1 MAYRTTAIETDRM
14 PPGIPWIIGNEAA
27 ERFSFYG
34 MRTVLTIFMASYLH
48 LMDRV
53 PGAPLSEAKV
63 DEYYHWFVGAVY
75 FTPLLG
81 ALLADVLWGKFKT
94 IMILSVV
101 YCAGHATL
109 ACMGWFGTSQWWLLA
124 GLALITL
131 GSGGIKPCVSA
142 NVGDQFGPLNQH
154 LLSKIYGWFYFSIN
168 LGSFFSTL
176 LTPWLLE
183 WYGPHW
189 AFGVPGVLM
198 AVATLLFWL
207 GRHKFA
213 HVPPGGS
220 QFFKD
225 IASREG
231 LVVLGKLIPLFLFI
245 AVFWALYDQTG
256 SSWVF
261 QAAKMDRNFLG
272 IEWLAS
278 QIQAL
283 NPVLILAFIP
293 LFSYLIYPALGRV
306 MTLTPLRKI
315 GMGFALIALS
325 FGICAVAQARI
336 DAGHSPSIAWQ
347 ILAYVVI
354 TAGEVMVSIVGLEFA
369 YTQAP
374 KSLKSMIMSLYLL
387 SVFVGNTLTGTINRV
402 IQIPSAAAEQAEAA
416 MAALPADWRSSP
428 RTVVLPG
435 YDGQPA
441 TADDFVQEFQHG
453 EPSKLEIPGQR
464 LFEAAAAKVEAMVTQ
479 PAGRLPEV
487 AAVNDLGNDPWG
499 NPLRYEILNAD
510 QFRLSSAGPDR
521 CAGTR
526 WDLGLLVK
534 LARPGGP
541 REASWFDRLRP
552 AETWL
557 AQRTREIG
565 AKAATDQSKA
575 TAITF
580 ERSAFSGGQTRLEG
594 AAYYRFFMWLMLG
607 TLLVFVPFAML
618 YKPRTYL
625 Q

>member
-48 LMDRV
+48 LMDGV
-53 PGAPLSEAKV
+53 PGAAMSEAKV

-81 ALLADVLWGKFKT
+81 AFLADVLWGKFKT
-94 IMILSVV
+94 IMLLSLV

-124 GLALITL
+124 GLGLITL

-154 LLSKIYGWFYFSIN
+154 LLSRIYGWFYFSIN

-198 AVATLLFWL
+198 GIATLLFWL

-213 HVPPGGS
+213 HVPPGGNR
-220 QFFKD
+220 FFKD
-225 IASREG
+225 LASREG

-261 QAAKMDRNFLG
+261 QAAKMDRQFLG

-278 QIQAL
+278 QIQAI
-283 NPVLILAFIP
+283 NPVLILVFIP

-306 MTLTPLRKI
+306 IKLTPLRKI
-315 GMGFALIALS
+315 GMGFLLIALS
-325 FGICAVAQARI
+325 FGICAIAQERI
-336 DAGHSPSIAWQ
+336 DAGQSPSIAWQ
-347 ILAYVVI
+347 IGAYLVI

-387 SVFVGNTLTGTINRV
+387 AVFVGNSLTGTINKV
-402 IQIPSAAAEQAEAA
+402 IQIPSAAGEQAAA
-416 MAALPADWRSSP
+416 AVAKLPADWRQSP
-428 RTVVLPG
+428 RSVVLPG
-435 YDGQPA
+435 YDGKPG
-441 TADDFVQEFQHG
+441 TADDFVQEYEHG
-453 EPSKLEIPGQR
+453 EPTKLQLPGQAV
-464 LFEAAAAKVEAMVTQ
+464 FEEAAKKVESMVPQ
-479 PAGRLPEV
+479 PAGRLPDV
-487 AAVNDLGNDPWG
+487 TAVTGLGNDPWG
-499 NPLRYEILNAD
+499 NPIRYEILDGD
-510 QFRLSSAGPDR
+510 QFRLSSDGPDR
-521 CAGTR
+521 RAGTR
-526 WDLGLLVK
+526 WDIGLLVK
-534 LARPGGP
+534 LERPEGE
-541 REASWFDRLRP
+541 RQASWFDRFHP
-552 AETWL
+552 AEPWL
-557 AQRTREIG
+557 VKRSQEIG
-565 AKAATDQSKA
+565 AKPASEGNAA
-575 TAITF
+575 AITF
-580 ERSAFSGGQTRLEG
+580 GRTAFSGGQTKLQG

-607 TLLVFVPFAML
+607 TWLVFVPFAML